1 MWVLWASRYS
11 QARKGRPCHR
21 YLPIASQALRKTC
34 SVRSS
39 ASGWLRARKYRYLY
53 TRSTK
58 RSYSSPNASGSRE
71 TTTRL
76 TSGTTVGSS
85 GPSVS
90 WDGSVP
96 GTDNVL
102 ESLGVMACDGLKS
115 PPEPSLSDAAY
126 PARRGAGKGGP
137 VSSLLEGLQKGHDL
151 CGFVGGQADVR
162 HSRSGLYF
170 RRVED
175 PLLEIVGTGVGHRA
189 AGDLCAAGGT
199 GGGRSHPGGGA
210 RDGGG
215 GGAAGARR
223 GGNGLGRPRS

>member
-11 QARKGRPCHR
+11 QAKKGRPCHR

-39 ASGWLRARKYRYLY
+39 ASGWLPARKYRYLY

-58 RSYSSPNASGSRE
+58 RSYSSPNALGSRD

-76 TSGTTVGSS
+76 TSATTLGSS

-115 PPEPSLSDAAY
+115 PPEPSLTDAAY
-126 PARRGAGKGGP
+126 PATRRAGKGVP
-137 VSSLLEGLQKGHDL
+137 FSAYLRVSKKATIFVSSSSVRPTLGMAVPGLDRKSTRL
-151 CGFVGGQADVR
+151 N
-162 HSRSGLYF
+162 S
-170 RRVED
+170 
-175 PLLEIVGTGVGHRA
+175 
-189 AGDLCAAGGT
+189 
-199 GGGRSHPGGGA
+199 
-210 RDGGG
+210 
-215 GGAAGARR
+215 
-223 GGNGLGRPRS
+223 